1 MMLLC
6 AAPALWVSILGDS
19 PVSPR
24 FEVEGLLLEQRHQQ
38 HLPLRPGAAFQ
49 VRDRE
54 LRWLQPVPRY

>member
-1 MMLLC
+1 MLLR
-6 AAPALWVSILGDS
+6 ATPALWVSILRGS

-38 HLPLRPGAAFQ
+38 HLPLCPGAAFQ
-49 VRDRE
+49 MHDRE